1 MANKREN
8 KMDGMPEVVESLK
21 RMGVDLESD
30 DMQKMIKRES
40 QPIIDTARRLAPS
53 DTGNMRDSIGF
64 ITRMDKNNK
73 TKALIGLRG
82 EWYNHYLGVMHEY
95 GAPTNRIQSTT
106 GRDTGIL
113 EARPFMRPALDQ
125 NAGKV
130 TDGIIN
136 GVDKIL
142 AKLAKKNNLIY
153 K

>member
-1 MANKREN
+1 VTKNVEN
-8 KMDGMPEVVESLK
+8 IAEVIDALK
-21 RMGVDLESD
+21 AMGVEIDNPEFQRMLKA
-30 DMQKMIKRES
+30 QAV
-40 QPIIDTARRLAPS
+40 PIIQSAKNLAPKDS
-53 DTGNMRDSIGF
+53 GDLAASIGF
-64 ITRMDKNNK
+64 ITGKDKDNK
-73 TKALIGLRG
+73 TKVLIGLRK
-82 EWYNHYLGVMHEY
+82 EYYNNYLGPMFEY
-95 GAPTNRIQSTT
+95 GTVERIQGKT
-106 GRDTGIL
+106 GRYTGII

>member
-1 MANKREN
+1 MSNKVEN
-8 KMDGMPEVVESLK
+8 IAEVINSLK
-21 RMGVDLESD
+21 AMGVEIDNPDLQR
-30 DMQKMIKRES
+30 MLKAQAL
-40 QPIIDTARRLAPS
+40 PIINSAKNLAPKDS
-53 DTGNMRDSIGF
+53 GDLAKSIGF
-64 ITRMDKNNK
+64 ITGKDKDNK
-73 TKALIGLRG
+73 TKVLIGLRK
-82 EWYNHYLGVMHEY
+82 EYYNNYLGVMFEY
-95 GAPTNRIQSTT
+95 GTVARIQQDT
-106 GRDTGIL
+106 GRYTGII

>member
-1 MANKREN
+1 MSKNVEN
-8 KMDGMPEVVESLK
+8 IAEVIDALK
-21 RMGVDLESD
+21 AMGVEIDNPEFQRMLKA
-30 DMQKMIKRES
+30 QAL
-40 QPIIDTARRLAPS
+40 PIISSAKNLAPKDS
-53 DTGNMRDSIGF
+53 GDLAASIGF
-64 ITRMDKNNK
+64 ITGKDKDNK
-73 TKALIGLRG
+73 TKVLIGLRK
-82 EWYNHYLGVMHEY
+82 EYYNNYLGPMFEY
-95 GAPTNRIQSTT
+95 GTVERIQGKT
-106 GRDTGIL
+106 GRYTGII

>member
-1 MANKREN
+1 
-8 KMDGMPEVVESLK
+8 MDGMPEIVEALK
-21 RMGVDLESD
+21 RMGVDLESKEMQ
-30 DMQKMIKRES
+30 DMLKREA

-53 DTGNMRDSIGF
+53 DTGNLRQSIQF
-64 ITRMDKNNK
+64 ITRMDKQNR
-73 TKALIGLRG
+73 TKVLIGPHG
-82 EWYNHYLGVMHEY
+82 DWYNHYLGVMFEY
-95 GAPTNRIQSTT
+95 GTVERIQQKT
-106 GRDTGIL
+106 GRYTGII

-142 AKLAKKNNLIY
+142 SKLAKKNNLIY

>member
-1 MANKREN
+1 VSKNVEN
-8 KMDGMPEVVESLK
+8 IAEVIDALK
-21 RMGVDLESD
+21 AMGVEIDNPEFQRMLKA
-30 DMQKMIKRES
+30 QAV
-40 QPIIDTARRLAPS
+40 PIIQSAKNLAPK
-53 DTGNMRDSIGF
+53 DGGDLAASIGF
-64 ITRMDKNNK
+64 ITGKDKDNK
-73 TKALIGLRG
+73 TKVLIGLRK
-82 EWYNHYLGVMHEY
+82 EYYNNYLGPMFEY
-95 GAPTNRIQSTT
+95 GTVERIQGKT
-106 GRDTGIL
+106 GRYTGII

>member
-1 MANKREN
+1 VTKNVEN
-8 KMDGMPEVVESLK
+8 IAEVIDALK
-21 RMGVDLESD
+21 AMGVEIDNPEFQRMLKA
-30 DMQKMIKRES
+30 QAL
-40 QPIIDTARRLAPS
+40 PIIQSAKNLAPKDS
-53 DTGNMRDSIGF
+53 GDLSASIGF
-64 ITRMDKNNK
+64 ITGKDKDNK
-73 TKALIGLRG
+73 TKVLIGLRK
-82 EWYNHYLGVMHEY
+82 EYYNNYLGPMFEY
-95 GAPTNRIQSTT
+95 GTVARIQEKT
-106 GRDTGIL
+106 GRYTGII

>member
-1 MANKREN
+1 VSNKVEN
-8 KMDGMPEVVESLK
+8 IAEVIDALK
-21 RMGVDLESD
+21 AMGVEIDNPEFQRMLKAQA
-30 DMQKMIKRES
+30 M
-40 QPIIDTARRLAPS
+40 PIIQSAKNLAPK
-53 DTGNMRDSIGF
+53 DGGDLAASIGF
-64 ITRMDKNNK
+64 ITGKDKDNK
-73 TKALIGLRG
+73 TKVLIGLRK
-82 EWYNHYLGVMHEY
+82 EYYNNYLGPMFEY
-95 GAPTNRIQSTT
+95 GTVERIQGKT
-106 GRDTGIL
+106 GRYTGII

>member
-1 MANKREN
+1 VSNKVEN
-8 KMDGMPEVVESLK
+8 IAEVINSLK
-21 RMGVDLESD
+21 AMGVELDSPDLQR
-30 DMQKMIKRES
+30 MLKAQAL
-40 QPIIDTARRLAPS
+40 PIINSAKNLAPKEGG
-53 DTGNMRDSIGF
+53 DLAASIGF
-64 ITRMDKNNK
+64 ITGKDKDNK
-73 TKALIGLRG
+73 TKVLIGLRK
-82 EWYNHYLGVMHEY
+82 EYYNNYLGVMFEY
-95 GAPTNRIQSTT
+95 GTVARIQQDT
-106 GRDTGIL
+106 GRYTGII

>member
-1 MANKREN
+1 MSKQVEN
-8 KMDGMPEVVESLK
+8 IAEVIDSLK
-21 RMGVDLESD
+21 AMGVEIDNPEFQRMLKA
-30 DMQKMIKRES
+30 QAV
-40 QPIIDTARRLAPS
+40 PIIQSARNLAPKDS
-53 DTGNMRDSIGF
+53 GDLAASIGF
-64 ITRMDKNNK
+64 ITGKDKDNK
-73 TKALIGLRG
+73 TKVLIGLRK
-82 EWYNHYLGVMHEY
+82 EYYNNYLGPMFEY
-95 GAPTNRIQSTT
+95 GTVSRIQSST

-113 EARPFMRPALDQ
+113 EPRPFMRPALDQ

>member
-1 MANKREN
+1 VTKNVEN
-8 KMDGMPEVVESLK
+8 IAEVIDALK
-21 RMGVDLESD
+21 AMGVEIDNPEFQRMLKA
-30 DMQKMIKRES
+30 QAL
-40 QPIIDTARRLAPS
+40 PIIQSAKNLAPK
-53 DTGNMRDSIGF
+53 DGGDLAASIGF
-64 ITRMDKNNK
+64 ITGKDKDNK
-73 TKALIGLRG
+73 TKVLIGLRK
-82 EWYNHYLGVMHEY
+82 EYYNNYLGPMFEY
-95 GAPTNRIQSTT
+95 GTVSRIQEKT
-106 GRDTGIL
+106 GRYTGII

>member
-8 KMDGMPEVVESLK
+8 KMNGMPEIIEALKNMGVNLETKEMQDMLK
-21 RMGVDLESD
+21 REA
-30 DMQKMIKRES
+30 
-40 QPIIDTARRLAPS
+40 QPIIDTARNLAPS
-53 DTGNMRDSIGF
+53 DTGNLRQSIQF
-64 ITRMDKNNK
+64 ITRMDKQNR
-73 TKALIGLRG
+73 TKVLIGPNG
-82 EWYNHYLGVMHEY
+82 NFYNHYLGVMFEY
-95 GAPTNRIQSTT
+95 GTVARIQQNT
-106 GRDTGIL
+106 GRYTGII

-130 TDGIIN
+130 TDGIIR

>member
-1 MANKREN
+1 MSKSVEN
-8 KMDGMPEVVESLK
+8 IAEVIDALK
-21 RMGVDLESD
+21 AMGVEIDNPEFQRMLKA
-30 DMQKMIKRES
+30 QAL
-40 QPIIDTARRLAPS
+40 PIIQSAKNLAPK
-53 DTGNMRDSIGF
+53 DGGDLAASIGF
-64 ITRMDKNNK
+64 ITGKDKDNK
-73 TKALIGLRG
+73 TKVLIGLRK
-82 EWYNHYLGVMHEY
+82 EYYNNYLGPMFEY
-95 GAPTNRIQSTT
+95 GTVERIQGKT
-106 GRDTGIL
+106 GRYTGII

>member
-1 MANKREN
+1 VSKKVEN
-8 KMDGMPEVVESLK
+8 IAEVINSLK
-21 RMGVDLESD
+21 AMGVELDSPDLQR
-30 DMQKMIKRES
+30 MLKAQAL
-40 QPIIDTARRLAPS
+40 PIINSAKNLAPKDS
-53 DTGNMRDSIGF
+53 GDLAKSIGF
-64 ITRMDKNNK
+64 ITGKDKDNK
-73 TKALIGLRG
+73 TKVLIGLRK
-82 EWYNHYLGVMHEY
+82 EYYNNYLGVMFEY
-95 GAPTNRIQSTT
+95 GTVARIQQDT
-106 GRDTGIL
+106 GRYTGII

>member
-1 MANKREN
+1 MSKNVEN
-8 KMDGMPEVVESLK
+8 IAEVIDALK
-21 RMGVDLESD
+21 AMGVEIDNPEFQRMLKA
-30 DMQKMIKRES
+30 QAL
-40 QPIIDTARRLAPS
+40 PIINSAKNLAPK
-53 DTGNMRDSIGF
+53 DGGDLAASIGF
-64 ITRMDKNNK
+64 ITGKDKDNK
-73 TKALIGLRG
+73 TKVLIGLRK
-82 EWYNHYLGVMHEY
+82 EYYNNYLGPMFEY
-95 GAPTNRIQSTT
+95 GTVARIQEKT
-106 GRDTGIL
+106 GRYTGII

>member
-1 MANKREN
+1 VSNNVEN
-8 KMDGMPEVVESLK
+8 IAEVIDALK
-21 RMGVDLESD
+21 AMGVEIDNPEFQRMLKA
-30 DMQKMIKRES
+30 QAL
-40 QPIIDTARRLAPS
+40 PIIQSAKNLAPK
-53 DTGNMRDSIGF
+53 DGGDLAASIGF
-64 ITRMDKNNK
+64 ITGKDKDNK
-73 TKALIGLRG
+73 TKVLIGLRK
-82 EWYNHYLGVMHEY
+82 EYYNNYLGPMFEY
-95 GAPTNRIQSTT
+95 GTVERIQGKT
-106 GRDTGIL
+106 GRYTGII

>member
-1 MANKREN
+1 MSKQVEN
-8 KMDGMPEVVESLK
+8 IAEVIDSLK
-21 RMGVDLESD
+21 AMGVEIDNPEFQRMLKA
-30 DMQKMIKRES
+30 QALV
-40 QPIIDTARRLAPS
+40 IIQSAKNLAPK
-53 DTGNMRDSIGF
+53 DGGDLAASIGF
-64 ITRMDKNNK
+64 ITGKDKDNK
-73 TKALIGLRG
+73 TKVLIGLRK
-82 EWYNHYLGVMHEY
+82 EYQNNYLGPMFEY
-95 GAPTNRIQSTT
+95 GTVSRIQSST

-113 EARPFMRPALDQ
+113 EPRPFMRPALDQ

>member
-1 MANKREN
+1 VSNKVEN
-8 KMDGMPEVVESLK
+8 IAEVIDALK
-21 RMGVDLESD
+21 AMGVEIDNPEFQRMLKA
-30 DMQKMIKRES
+30 QAL
-40 QPIIDTARRLAPS
+40 PIIQSAKNLAPK
-53 DTGNMRDSIGF
+53 DGGDLAASIGF
-64 ITRMDKNNK
+64 ITGKDKDNK
-73 TKALIGLRG
+73 TKVLIGLRK
-82 EWYNHYLGVMHEY
+82 EYYNNYLGPMFEY
-95 GAPTNRIQSTT
+95 GTVERIQGKT
-106 GRDTGIL
+106 GRYTGII

>member
-1 MANKREN
+1 MSKSVEN
-8 KMDGMPEVVESLK
+8 IAEVIDALK
-21 RMGVDLESD
+21 AMGVEIDNPEFQRMLKA
-30 DMQKMIKRES
+30 QAV
-40 QPIIDTARRLAPS
+40 PIIQSAKNLAPKDS
-53 DTGNMRDSIGF
+53 GDLAASIGF
-64 ITRMDKNNK
+64 ITGKDKDNK
-73 TKALIGLRG
+73 TKVLIGLRK
-82 EWYNHYLGVMHEY
+82 EYYNNYLGPMFEY
-95 GAPTNRIQSTT
+95 GTVERIQGKT
-106 GRDTGIL
+106 GRYTGII